1 MVLSLTEKALPKRS
15 CSARSLL
22 KLMVFHH
29 ALNVLYKRCH
39 LCFGK
44 SKLSAL
50 PISKVTDKA
59 AGNAPL
65 NLERSEI
72 GYGIGVV
79 AE

>member
-1 MVLSLTEKALPKRS
+1 AERFIQALSSE
-15 CSARSLL
+15 
-22 KLMVFHH
+22 
-29 ALNVLYKRCH
+29 
-39 LCFGK
+39 FGK

-59 AGNAPL
+59 AGNAPVD
-65 NLERSEI
+65 LERSEK